1 MPIDLVSTDRLVRLG
16 QPQGHASELEV
27 IVKAAVCR
35 EFGAPLVVE
44 EIVVD
49 APQEGEVAVKVD
61 ACAICHSDVHLI
73 RGEWGGTVPVVAGHE
88 AAGTVTDLGA
98 GVSRA
103 EPGDRVVVSLLRACG
118 HCFYCILGR
127 PYNCEGEFALD
138 SETRLHGKDGKPI
151 AQGIYT
157 GGFAEYVVVDQS
169 QIVPIPE
176 EVPMDHACLLACGVI
191 TGFGAVANTARVE
204 PGSNVAI
211 IGAGGVGLNSV
222 QGAVLCGAARII
234 AVDLLDNKLE
244 AATLFGA
251 THTVNAGRQGP
262 VEAVLALTQGRGV
275 DYAFATVGSSMVI
288 AQAAQMIR
296 KGGTAVIVG
305 MPPNED
311 VDFVLNA
318 HHLTWGRT
326 VKGSFMGDT
335 RLSVDVPRLA
345 GLYLQGRL
353 KLDELISGRYP
364 LTRINDAIEA
374 IERGEALRN
383 VILF

>member
-1 MPIDLVSTDRLVRLG
+1 MR
-16 QPQGHASELEV
+16 
-27 IVKAAVCR
+27 AAVCH
-35 EFGAPLVVE
+35 EFGAPLTVE
-44 EIVVD
+44 EILID
-49 APQEGEVAVKVD
+49 APQEGEVAVKLD

-88 AAGTVTDLGA
+88 AAGTVSGIGA
-98 GVSRA
+98 RVSRA

-118 HCFYCILGR
+118 HCFYCTLGR

-138 SETRLHGKDGKPI
+138 SETRLHGKNGTPI

-157 GGFAEYVVVDQS
+157 GGFADYVLVDQS
-169 QIVPIPE
+169 QIVVIPE

-222 QGAVLCGAARII
+222 QAAFLSGAARII

-244 AATLFGA
+244 AATFLGA
-251 THTVNAGRQGP
+251 THAVNAGRQDP
-262 VEAVLALTQGRGV
+262 VDAVLALTQGRGV
-275 DYAFATVGSSMVI
+275 DYAFATVGRSTVI
-288 AQAAQMIR
+288 AQAVRMIR
-296 KGGTAVIVG
+296 KGGTAVVVG

-318 HHLTWGRT
+318 HHITGGRT

-345 GLYLQGRL
+345 RLYLQGRL
-353 KLDELISGRYP
+353 KLDKLISGRYP
-364 LTRINDAIEA
+364 LTGINDAIES